1 MPSIELAAGA
11 HIVHDVRPWAAAP
24 RRRRAP
30 AGRRCKV
37 AAGTVR
43 NLWQLRARRSSCSCF
58 SWQRGGGIQVAGSLR
73 SLPVLLVPS
82 LVGILSALLQQ
93 CRCDVVVDVLLLEHV
108 LVCELH
114 LASSTA
120 AGRLTKADELV
131 VDEAILDMVELVHV
145 LP

>member
-1 MPSIELAAGA
+1 
-11 HIVHDVRPWAAAP
+11 
-24 RRRRAP
+24 
-30 AGRRCKV
+30 
-37 AAGTVR
+37 
-43 NLWQLRARRSSCSCF
+43 
-58 SWQRGGGIQVAGSLR
+58 VAGSWR